1 MNEINIGIKETQEA
15 FNWFFDL
22 TDAIV
27 SSIEGDGKVTVMDAP
42 NFFKAATGAPAALTG
57 ADKIPLE
64 ILGMSK
70 EQEEKIK
77 QLIVTRF
84 NLSNQDIEV
93 HYENILMSLIQ
104 LARNVGRLYKM
115 KK

>member
-1 MNEINIGIKETQEA
+1 MNESNIGIKETIESL
-15 FNWFFDL
+15 NWFFDL
-22 TDAIV
+22 TDSIV
-27 SSIEGDGKVTVMDAP
+27 SSIKGDGKVTVMDAP
-42 NFFKAATGAPAALTG
+42 NFFKAATGAPGALAG

-70 EQEEKIK
+70 EQEEIIK

-93 HYENILMSLIQ
+93 HYENILIAFIQ
-104 LARNVGRLYKM
+104 LVRNVGRLYKM

>member
-1 MNEINIGIKETQEA
+1 MENVNLGIKETVEA
-15 FNWFFDL
+15 FDWFFDL

-27 SSIEGDGKVTVMDAP
+27 SSINNDGKVTVMDAP

-64 ILGMSK
+64 ILGMNE
-70 EQEEKIK
+70 EQEARIK
-77 QLIVTRF
+77 KLIVERF
-84 NLSNQDIEV
+84 NLSNDDIEV

-115 KK
+115 KN